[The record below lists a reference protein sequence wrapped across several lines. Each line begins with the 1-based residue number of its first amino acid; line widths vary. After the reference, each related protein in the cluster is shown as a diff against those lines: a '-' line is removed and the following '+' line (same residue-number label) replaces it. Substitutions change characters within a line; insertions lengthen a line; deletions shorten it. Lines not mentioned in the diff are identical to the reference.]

1 MRFYSESLDLP
12 DSTFSILRDLIHERT
27 GLFYDSGKR
36 ELLADK
42 LSPLVLE
49 RGFNSFLD
57 YYYLLKYD
65 AEQEPEWERV
75 VNALSVQETFFY
87 REMDQ
92 IRAVAEV
99 FVPQYFAAS
108 PLRPFRIWCSACATG
123 EEPISIA
130 MALAEAGWLG
140 RHAIEIHASDISP
153 AAIQKAQKGV
163 FRERSFRNLPA
174 QVQSRFFR
182 HQNGAWRVAD
192 DIHKKIQWR
201 TINVINRE
209 EVAQLPPVSVI
220 FCRNMFIYFSPE
232 AVRRTLRIF
241 YEKLTTPGY
250 LFVGAAESLLKVSA
264 DFDLEEIGG
273 AFVYVKRSRQ

>member
-12 DSTFSILRDLIHERT
+12 DSAFLILRDLIHERT
-27 GLFYDSGKR
+27 GLFYDNGKR

-65 AEQEPEWERV
+65 AEQESEWEKV

-92 IRAVAEV
+92 IRALAEV
-99 FVPQYFAAS
+99 FVPRHFAAS
-108 PLRPFRIWCSACATG
+108 SLVPFRIWCSACATG

-140 RHAIEIHASDISP
+140 RHPIEIHASDISP
-153 AAIQKAQKGV
+153 AAIQKAKRGV
-163 FRERSFRNLPA
+163 FRERSFRSLPA
-174 QVQSRFFR
+174 QVQSRFFL
-182 HQNGAWRVAD
+182 QQDGAWRVAE
-192 DIHKKIQWR
+192 DIHRKIQWR

-209 EVAQLPPVSVI
+209 EMAQLPPLSVI
-220 FCRNMFIYFSPE
+220 FCRNMFIYFSPD
-232 AVRRTLRIF
+232 AVRKTLRNF

-250 LFVGAAESLLKVSA
+250 LFVGAAESLLKASS

-273 AFVYVKRSRQ
+273 AFVYVKRS